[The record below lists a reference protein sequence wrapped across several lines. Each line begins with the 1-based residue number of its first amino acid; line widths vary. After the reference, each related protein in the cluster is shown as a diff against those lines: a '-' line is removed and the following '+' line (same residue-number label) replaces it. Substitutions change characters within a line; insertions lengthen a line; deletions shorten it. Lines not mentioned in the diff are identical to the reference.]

1 MTAIALYAAN
11 VLAIC
16 ILVCGLYL
24 PRHHRR
30 DMALAFLGVNI
41 GVLALSA
48 TLVTAMSVTATAGT
62 ATGIG
67 IGLFGV
73 LSIVRLRSD
82 EISHSEV
89 AYYVASLAMALL
101 AGLGSATSPLPFAFM
116 VLLLAVFAIADSPR
130 LTARHEHMEIVL
142 DRAITEPEELTHALE
157 QRLGATV
164 KGVRVRRL
172 DLANDLTVVDVQIT
186 RPTLAASVPARA
198 TTAARTRSPLR
209 REHQRTALATVPVL
223 EQTR

>member
-48 TLVTAMSVTATAGT
+48 TLVTAMSVTATA

-130 LTARHEHMEIVL
+130 LIARHEHMEIIL

-164 KGVRVRRL
+164 KGVRVGRL